1 MRSVASNRAI
11 VLLALACSL
20 LAISCARRVGQV
32 LTTGDVPAVGG
43 SAESG
48 TGSRL
53 LITTAS
59 IEVTVASVPEAV
71 DKVLEITKGSGGYVR
86 ESVTEK
92 DSDARLKLRIPAR
105 RLSEVLDHLAR
116 LGEER
121 RRHVSSEDVTEK
133 VGDLNAELANK
144 KALRDRLRGVL
155 ARAKD
160 VKDVLSVENELTRVQ
175 TEIDSLEGRLKR
187 MREDIDFSAVDLHL
201 APREPGKKRRILGP
215 LGYLYVG
222 TKWFITKLFVIR
234 SGEP

>member
-1 MRSVASNRAI
+1 MRSLASNRGK

-32 LTTGDVPAVGG
+32 LTTRDVPAAGG
-43 SAESG
+43 SAEPG

-59 IEVTVASVPEAV
+59 IEVTVSSVPEAGAKPSRSPRGRV
-71 DKVLEITKGSGGYVR
+71 ATCET
-86 ESVTEK
+86 VTEK
-92 DSDARLKLRIPAR
+92 DSDARLKIRIPAR

-116 LGEER
+116 LGEEK

-133 VGDLNAELANK
+133 VGDLNTELANK

-175 TEIDSLEGRLKR
+175 TEIDSLEGHLKR

-201 APREPGKKRRILGP
+201 AQREPGKKRGILGP

>member
-1 MRSVASNRAI
+1 MRSFDSSRGMA
-11 VLLALACSL
+11 LLVLACSL
-20 LAISCARRVGQV
+20 VVMSCAKRVSQA
-32 LTTGDVPAVGG
+32 LPAGDVPSGG
-43 SAESG
+43 ATEPR

-53 LITTAS
+53 LISTAS
-59 IEVTVASVPEAV
+59 IEVIVASVPEAV
-71 DKVLEITKGSGGYVR
+71 EHVIEIVKGAGGYVR

-92 DSDARLKLRIPAR
+92 DGDARLKLRIPAM
-105 RLSEVLDHLAR
+105 RLADVLDQLAR
-116 LGEER
+116 LGEEK
-121 RRHVSSEDVTEK
+121 RRHVSSEEVTER

-144 KALRDRLRGVL
+144 KALRDRLRAVL

-160 VKDVLSVENELTRVQ
+160 VKDVLSVENELARVQ